1 MPVPPVPHPPQ
12 VEPHPRPVLPPPHQ
26 TRLVVAEWPLPQPP
40 LLRIRSAPL
49 RRPLPPHQIRSV
61 VAEWPRLRHPPHR
74 IRLALLLLPLPPPPA
89 LPPHRIRSVLLRHPE
104 LRLHLPHLGPHLPRP
119 ILSNNFLP
127 DPEPLLPFPK
137 R

>member
-61 VAEWPRLRHPPHR
+61 VAEWPLPQPP
-74 IRLALLLLPLPPPPA
+74 LL
-89 LPPHRIRSVLLRHPE
+89 RIRSVLPRHPE
-104 LRLHLPHLGPHLPRP
+104 PRLHLPYLGPHLPRP
-119 ILSNNFLP
+119 IRSNNFLP